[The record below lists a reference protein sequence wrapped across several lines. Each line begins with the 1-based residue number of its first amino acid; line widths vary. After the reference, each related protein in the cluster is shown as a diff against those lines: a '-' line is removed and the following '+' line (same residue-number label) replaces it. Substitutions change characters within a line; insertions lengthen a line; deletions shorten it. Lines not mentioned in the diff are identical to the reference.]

1 MGTSWIGHFTWKYL
15 FFRDETIRTSAPQIN
30 KNSMEIENYIF
41 QKAKSKVSSFHLLE
55 DCFSLGDRAFLYLKH
70 FVIDIWI
77 LHFLNHV
84 SWYTYAR
91 RTNKMHTLFINDWIQ
106 LYCLRHV
113 SNDWVFIIRK
123 TVQAALPYFIMHLY
137 KQSSHCQD
145 VFDTDAVSNT
155 SWQTAYIDAW

>member
-70 FVIDIWI
+70 FVIDIYIFW
-77 LHFLNHV
+77 
-84 SWYTYAR
+84 T
-91 RTNKMHTLFINDWIQ
+91 MHHDIHMQEEPTKCTLYSLMIEFSYI
-106 LYCLRHV
+106 
-113 SNDWVFIIRK
+113 VFDMFQTTECSSSGR
-123 TVQAALPYFIMHLY
+123 LY
-137 KQSSHCQD
+137 KQLYRILSCIYISSLVTVRMCLILMQY
-145 VFDTDAVSNT
+145 
-155 SWQTAYIDAW
+155 QTHPDRLLI